1 MNTFIAVIAVWFVLA
16 FAVVGWFAYRQC
28 KCCRAFNQQ
37 CMPPELRNY
46 D

>member
-28 KCCRAFNQQ
+28 KCCREFNQQ
-37 CMPPELRNY
+37 GMPPELRNY